1 MDSIIGQVSVGD
13 RILDWSDKMAEF
25 SEPGWIEKGQL
36 TVTYL
41 TPSHLNCAKYLEDL
55 MRSAGFDEVSRDAV
69 GNVVGVYRSN
79 QANAPTLMTGSHYDT
94 VRNGGKFDGRLG
106 IFVPIACVQQLVS
119 EKRRLPFHIEVIGFS
134 EEEGQR
140 FSATF
145 LASGALTGSF
155 NPDWL
160 DQLDRDGI
168 SMRQAMLDA
177 GLPGE
182 LSAIH
187 ALKRDPTQYLGF
199 VEVHIEQG
207 PVLFEKELPLG
218 VVTSINAGVR
228 ATCRITGRAEHAG
241 TTPMQ
246 MRQDALLAAA
256 EISLMSEKRA
266 LADGD
271 SVATVGQMIVPGG
284 SINVVPG
291 QCDFTLDMRAPTNSQ
306 RDMLVADILH
316 EAQLIADR
324 RQVTFDHQVVM
335 KASAAPSD
343 SGLQARW
350 EKAVQL
356 LDIPLFKL
364 NSGAGHDAMKLH
376 EIMPQAMLFVRGGN
390 RGISHNPLE
399 IISADDANLA
409 VKAFLLFL
417 NDLSDHK

>member
-256 EISLMSEKRA
+256 EISLMAEKRA

>member
-1 MDSIIGQVSVGD
+1 MDSIIGQASVGD
-13 RILDWSDKMAEF
+13 RILDWSDKLAEF

-41 TPSHLNCAKYLEDL
+41 TPSHLSCAKYLEDL
-55 MRSAGFDEVSRDAV
+55 MGTAGFDEVSRDAV
-69 GNVVGVYRSN
+69 GNVVGVYRSD

-119 EKRRLPFHIEVIGFS
+119 ESRRLPFHIEVIGFS

-160 DQLDRDGI
+160 NQLDRDGI

-187 ALKRDPTQYLGF
+187 ALKRDPSQYLGF

-256 EISLMSEKRA
+256 EISLMAEKRA

-271 SVATVGQMIVPGG
+271 SVATVGQMNVSGG

-291 QCDFTLDMRAPTNSQ
+291 QCDFTLDMRAPTNPQ
-306 RDMLVADILH
+306 RDLLVADILH

-324 RQVTFDHQVVM
+324 RQVTFDHQIVM

-343 SGLQARW
+343 SGLQTRW

-356 LDIPLFKL
+356 LNIPLFKL

-399 IISADDANLA
+399 IISADDADLA

>member
-1 MDSIIGQVSVGD
+1 MDSIIGQASVGD
-13 RILDWSDKMAEF
+13 RILDWSDKLAEF

-41 TPSHLNCAKYLEDL
+41 TPSHLSCAKYLEDL
-55 MRSAGFDEVSRDAV
+55 MGTAGFDEVSRDAV
-69 GNVVGVYRSN
+69 GNVVGVYRSD

-106 IFVPIACVQQLVS
+106 IFVPIACVKQLVS
-119 EKRRLPFHIEVIGFS
+119 ESRRLPFHIEVIGFS

-145 LASGALTGSF
+145 LASSALTGSF

-160 DQLDRDGI
+160 NQLDRDGI

-187 ALKRDPTQYLGF
+187 ALKRDPSQYLGF

-256 EISLMSEKRA
+256 EISLMAEKRA

-271 SVATVGQMIVPGG
+271 SVATVGQMNVSGG

-291 QCDFTLDMRAPTNSQ
+291 QCDFTLDMRAPTNPQ
-306 RDMLVADILH
+306 RDLLVADILH

-324 RQVTFDHQVVM
+324 RQVTFDHQIVM

-343 SGLQARW
+343 SGLQTRW

-356 LDIPLFKL
+356 LNIPLFKL

-399 IISADDANLA
+399 IISADDADLA

-417 NDLSDHK
+417 NDLSDNK